1 MKNIG
6 FIAFICLSIANI
18 SACSEVGV
26 EADLPDAST
35 AVDGVLEEVEAS
47 PPPEA
52 PACDPSLRPIVF
64 VHGFLASGD
73 TWSQHAKRFMAN
85 GYCTTHLRPFDWNTL
100 DQSTDWSA
108 NLDSFIDDALAKT
121 SATHVDLV
129 GHSAGAGLTYA
140 YLQDDLRALK
150 VNRYVYAGAGPQEK
164 AGGSSG
170 SVPTLY
176 LWSTGDLVMRETGE
190 MPGADTVTLNEE
202 DHYSVVSSANSFV
215 AIYKHLHQGTE
226 PATTDALTGYQI
238 ESSGKALAFAEN
250 TPTPGDIVI
259 NTLDITTG
267 ERSTDH
273 SPITIQSDD
282 QGQWGPVVL
291 PSGAPIHY
299 RITPKD
305 GSRSVNYFRE
315 SMTSTDPM
323 VYIRTLPS
331 DDGLA
336 GILLSGLP
344 FNDDQSIVVI
354 FSASRALD
362 ATTDSLTVNGFEVLN
377 DETASPS
384 NTTIALFLY
393 DQDDDGESS
402 LEPNELFASF
412 PFLAG
417 MDMAI
422 DANAGVI
429 PIKLNDRVL
438 NVPALPSD
446 SDGVTVVV
454 FD

>member
-1 MKNIG
+1 
-6 FIAFICLSIANI
+6 
-18 SACSEVGV
+18 
-26 EADLPDAST
+26 
-35 AVDGVLEEVEAS
+35 
-47 PPPEA
+47 
-52 PACDPSLRPIVF
+52 
-64 VHGFLASGD
+64 
-73 TWSQHAKRFMAN
+73 
-85 GYCTTHLRPFDWNTL
+85 
-100 DQSTDWSA
+100 
-108 NLDSFIDDALAKT
+108 
-121 SATHVDLV
+121 
-129 GHSAGAGLTYA
+129 
-140 YLQDDLRALK
+140 
-150 VNRYVYAGAGPQEK
+150 
-164 AGGSSG
+164 
-170 SVPTLY
+170 
-176 LWSTGDLVMRETGE
+176 
-190 MPGADTVTLNEE
+190 
-202 DHYSVVSSANSFV
+202 
-215 AIYKHLHQGTE
+215 
-226 PATTDALTGYQI
+226 
-238 ESSGKALAFAEN
+238 
-250 TPTPGDIVI
+250 
-259 NTLDITTG
+259 
-267 ERSTDH
+267 
-273 SPITIQSDD
+273 
-282 QGQWGPVVL
+282 
-291 PSGAPIHY
+291 
-299 RITPKD
+299 
-305 GSRSVNYFRE
+305 
-315 SMTSTDPM
+315 MTSTDPM